1 MAAKVSYVRLT
12 AGERTEVFEM
22 EHAENLMALPN
33 TRWRVADDE
42 KVEWTENGFRPKK
55 NREGA
60 SSVKQA

>member
-22 EHAENLMALPN
+22 EHAENIMRLPN

-60 SSVKQA
+60 SSVK